1 MYELVC
7 VVICGCSV
15 YSCLY
20 FALLYFVL
28 LCFLSYFS
36 HTSHRCESIR
46 SHTEKLPREHL
57 KDVVNACLA
66 VLRDEQRTSYDIL
79 TDGWKNMDPVTLCAY
94 INDSHRMKEK
104 NDEFADKVLE
114 LIPQQEYYEML
125 TAQAEGVSQEFEHV
139 ASHGT
144 IYLARCILED
154 LEEAVFNQ
162 LFNAEWE
169 NTYDTHP
176 LASMITAT
184 VNDYQE
190 DISSWLTPRYFDEF
204 CCSVLSTAISHYLM
218 SLRKQ
223 ATDTYKFRSEMTAA
237 NGILEDKKQLYS
249 FFSTLEGIPP
259 EMLEEECEYIE
270 ALARII
276 SSTHISGVEDDVKAL
291 YKKYHGDGLKLVIA
305 AEQCNPSRNPQET
318 LEGVELAIKIY
329 TLGHSN
335 PKAHKGSK
343 VVYSTKCSDA
353 YKDIDPIPFD
363 INTPITRL
371 SNVIAGGAAAMKDK
385 PTARQRMTQG
395 LTWGRKKSTTNFN
408 QG

>member
-1 MYELVC
+1 
-7 VVICGCSV
+7 
-15 YSCLY
+15 
-20 FALLYFVL
+20 
-28 LCFLSYFS
+28 
-36 HTSHRCESIR
+36 
-46 SHTEKLPREHL
+46 
-57 KDVVNACLA
+57 VVNACLS
-66 VLRDEQRTSYDIL
+66 VLRDEQRDSYDSL
-79 TDGWKNMDPVTLCAY
+79 TNGWRDMDPVTLCAS
-94 INDSHRMKEK
+94 INDSHRMQEK
-104 NDEFADKVLE
+104 NDEFAEKVLQ
-114 LIPQQEYYEML
+114 LIPQQDHYEML
-125 TAQAEGVSQEFEHV
+125 TAQAEGVSQEFVNV
-139 ASHGT
+139 ASHGVT
-144 IYLARCILED
+144 YLSRCILED
-154 LEEAVFNQ
+154 LEEAVFNN

-169 NTYDTHP
+169 SNWETHP

-190 DISSWLTPRYFDEF
+190 DISAWLSEQFFNEF
-204 CCSVLSTAISHYLM
+204 CDSVLSTAVSHYLM

-237 NGILEDKKQLYS
+237 NGILEDKKQLLA
-249 FFSTLEGIPP
+249 FFSTLEGINPDV
-259 EMLEEECEYIE
+259 LEEELEYVE

-276 SSTHISGVEDDVKAL
+276 SSTHITGAEADVKAL

-305 AEQCNPSRNPQET
+305 AEQCNPSRNKQET
-318 LEGVELAIKIY
+318 LEGIELAIKIY

-335 PKAHKGSK
+335 PKAHKGEK

-371 SNVIAGGAAAMKDK
+371 SSVIAGGAGSMKDK